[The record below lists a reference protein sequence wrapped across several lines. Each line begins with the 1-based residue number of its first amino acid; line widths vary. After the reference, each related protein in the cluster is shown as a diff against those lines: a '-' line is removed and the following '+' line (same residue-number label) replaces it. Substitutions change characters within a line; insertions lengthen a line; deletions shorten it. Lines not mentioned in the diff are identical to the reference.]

1 MKGVLVDS
9 NVILDVFLDDPH
21 WGNWSEN
28 ALAQYGARTTLY
40 INPIIY
46 SEISVGSRGLPC
58 PISILGRKRQFWV
71 SLSSL
76 ATVAATIP
84 TFPLLS

>member
-9 NVILDVFLDDPH
+9 TVILDVFLDDPH
-21 WGNWSEN
+21 WGNRSEN

-46 SEISVGSRGLPC
+46 SEISLARFLYLGASGSFGSRYPLSRPWPLPY
-58 PISILGRKRQFWV
+58 
-71 SLSSL
+71 
-76 ATVAATIP
+76 
-84 TFPLLS
+84 LLSHC